1 MSFKS
6 IIEIENVSKC
16 YEIYKKPIDRLKQY
30 AALGME
36 AINQCPAKKH
46 YREFWAL
53 KNVSFKIG
61 KGETVGIIGQ
71 NGSGK
76 STLLQ
81 IICGTLKPTIGRI
94 KVNGRIAALLE
105 LGAGFNPEFTG
116 RENAYLNA
124 AILGIPREAMES
136 RMQDV
141 LEFSE
146 LGDFLEQPVK
156 TYSSGMYA
164 RLAFAVAIHVDP
176 EILIVDEAL
185 AVGDA
190 RFIAKCI
197 RRIKDIQAQGASI
210 LFVSHDVGSV
220 RTLCQRAIWINQG
233 KLIDDGDVF
242 PVTGRYMAY
251 MFRDDVAEEQK
262 KIQDEGVSAGIA
274 KLSNQIVLPGFN
286 KDDCLKPI
294 NHWGSEI
301 GIVKYAE
308 LLDASQ
314 VRKNVYIWGE
324 SLKVII
330 EVVLPSHLPKEN
342 ISLAFSIKDLKG
354 TDLIVSTT
362 HDFTKLD
369 FSTGEHFRVS
379 FDFTNHLT
387 AGKYLLVVAVENRE
401 NRDIHY
407 YEYIEGVQYFAS
419 ESDRRLFGVFQPS
432 VTQSSIQLAP

>member
-1 MSFKS
+1 MSFES

-16 YEIYKKPIDRLKQY
+16 YEIYKKPVDRLKQY
-30 AALGME
+30 AALGMK
-36 AINQCPAKKH
+36 AISLCPAKKH

-53 KNVSFKIG
+53 KDVSFKIG

-81 IICGTLKPTIGRI
+81 LICGTLKPTSGRI

-197 RRIKDIQAQGASI
+197 RRIKDIQEQGASI

-220 RTLCQRAIWINQG
+220 RNLCQRAIWINQG
-233 KLIDDGDVF
+233 KLIDEGDVF
-242 PVTGRYMAY
+242 SVTGQYMAY
-251 MFRDDVAEEQK
+251 MFRDDVTEEQK
-262 KIQDEGVSAGIA
+262 KDAG
-274 KLSNQIVLPGFN
+274 
-286 KDDCLKPI
+286 
-294 NHWGSEI
+294 
-301 GIVKYAE
+301 
-308 LLDASQ
+308 
-314 VRKNVYIWGE
+314 
-324 SLKVII
+324 
-330 EVVLPSHLPKEN
+330 
-342 ISLAFSIKDLKG
+342 
-354 TDLIVSTT
+354 
-362 HDFTKLD
+362 
-369 FSTGEHFRVS
+369 
-379 FDFTNHLT
+379 
-387 AGKYLLVVAVENRE
+387 
-401 NRDIHY
+401 
-407 YEYIEGVQYFAS
+407 
-419 ESDRRLFGVFQPS
+419 
-432 VTQSSIQLAP
+432 